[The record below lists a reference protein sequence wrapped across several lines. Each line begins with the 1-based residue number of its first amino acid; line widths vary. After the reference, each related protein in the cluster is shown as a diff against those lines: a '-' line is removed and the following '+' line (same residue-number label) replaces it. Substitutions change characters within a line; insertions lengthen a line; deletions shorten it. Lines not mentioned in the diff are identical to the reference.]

1 MVIASTKAT
10 HSTADA
16 PRGAPDSIAALLPS
30 WRRSLAAR
38 RISPRTIATYT
49 TSVEQLAA
57 FLDAN
62 GMPARVAG
70 IRREHVEAFVAD
82 LLTTKAP
89 ATAHNRYR
97 GCQAFFAWC
106 AEEGEVKTSPMER
119 MKPPRLQDAPPP
131 VLRERDLR
139 AILAAAEKDRTFNG
153 YRDSAILRLFVDTGI
168 RRGELLGIDTPDVDL
183 DEGLVKVS
191 GKTGPRVVPIGAST
205 VRAIDRYVRARA
217 KRADAADP
225 ALWLGRKGRLLET
238 GLALVIRTRAAAAG
252 LDGVHPH
259 LFRHAYAHSMLA
271 AGMQETDL
279 MEVAGWKSREMV
291 ARYARSTRAER
302 AIKAAR
308 ALSPGDRMEEGSKR

>member
-1 MVIASTKAT
+1 MPVKAT
-10 HSTADA
+10 MAAHSTVDA
-16 PRGAPDSIAALLPS
+16 PTSAPDSLAALLPS

-49 TSVEQLAA
+49 TSVEQLATYLA
-57 FLDAN
+57 DH
-62 GMPARVAG
+62 GMLARVGA
-70 IRREHVEAFVAD
+70 IRREHVESFVAD
-82 LLTTKAP
+82 LLTTRAP

-106 AEEGEVKTSPMER
+106 TEEGEVKASPMER

-139 AILAAAEKDRTFNG
+139 AILAAAEKDRTYNG
-153 YRDSAILRLFVDTGI
+153 YRDTAILRLFVDTGI
-168 RRGELLGIDTPDVDL
+168 RRGELLGIDTGAVDL
-183 DEGLVKVS
+183 DDGLVKVS
-191 GKTGPRVVPIGAST
+191 GKTGPRVVPIGAT
-205 VRAIDRYVRARA
+205 TIRALDRYVRARA
-217 KRADAADP
+217 KRVDAEEP
-225 ALWLGRKGRLLET
+225 ALWLGRKGRLGET
-238 GLALVIRTRAAAAG
+238 GLAQLIRTRAAAVG
-252 LDGVHPH
+252 LEGVHPH

-308 ALSPGDRMEEGSKR
+308 ALSPGDRMDEGSKR